1 MNDAKT
7 YEELVADLPKIR
19 AELMELLE
27 IARQNKER
35 E

>member
-7 YEELVADLPKIR
+7 YDELVADLPKIR

-27 IARQNKER
+27 KEK
-35 E
+35 ENAEG